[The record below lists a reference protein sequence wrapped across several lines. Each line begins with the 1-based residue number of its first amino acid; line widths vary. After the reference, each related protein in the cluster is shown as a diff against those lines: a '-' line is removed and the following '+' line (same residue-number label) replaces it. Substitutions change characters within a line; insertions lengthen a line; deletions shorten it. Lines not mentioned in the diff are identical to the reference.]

1 LSEVSECPRCPM
13 IPGSSVRLSEGSECP
28 RSEASTSECPRN
40 RGHGLY
46 SPPPPLLEPVAR
58 KLGLEHGFVVSK
70 RA

>member
-1 LSEVSECPRCPM
+1 MSEVSECPRCPM
-13 IPGSSVRLSEGSECP
+13 IPGSSVRLSECP
-28 RSEASTSECPRN
+28 SSEASTSECPRN